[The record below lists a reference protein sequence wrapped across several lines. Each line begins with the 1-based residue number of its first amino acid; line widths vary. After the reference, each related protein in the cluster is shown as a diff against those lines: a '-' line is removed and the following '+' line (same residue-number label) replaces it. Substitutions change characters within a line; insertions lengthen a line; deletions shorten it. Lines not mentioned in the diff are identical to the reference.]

1 MLNYVRNCNRFMLL
15 RLITLSLLVFLLL
28 RFDIVRGLDDI
39 ALEENL
45 EKGLLDGRT
54 ILVKDLMS
62 DVELLC
68 VLPPYSSSESI
79 GDFLSEKQRLY
90 LDNRVNSFIGL
101 GDHVWWMV
109 AINGNEDIQVYR
121 MKGVARPSFKAGKCL
136 PQAVSVIRYG
146 SNDGY
151 LFFDFENSQ

>member
-1 MLNYVRNCNRFMLL
+1 MLNYIRNRNRFMLVWL
-15 RLITLSLLVFLLL
+15 TTLFLLVFILL
-28 RFDIVRGLDDI
+28 RFDIVRGLNDI

-45 EKGLLDGRT
+45 EKGLLDRQT
-54 ILVKDLMS
+54 ILVKDLTP
-62 DVELLC
+62 DVDLLC

-79 GDFLSEKQRLY
+79 SDFLSENQRLY

-109 AINGNEDIQVYR
+109 AINGNEDIQAYR

-146 SNDGY
+146 SKDGY
-151 LFFDFENSQ
+151 LFFDFENGQ

>member
-1 MLNYVRNCNRFMLL
+1 MVIR
-15 RLITLSLLVFLLL
+15 
-28 RFDIVRGLDDI
+28 
-39 ALEENL
+39 
-45 EKGLLDGRT
+45 
-54 ILVKDLMS
+54 ILVKDLTP
-62 DVELLC
+62 DVDLLC

-79 GDFLSEKQRLY
+79 SDFLSENQRLY

-109 AINGNEDIQVYR
+109 AINGNEDIQAYR

-146 SNDGY
+146 SKDGY
-151 LFFDFENSQ
+151 LFFDFENGQ

>member
-1 MLNYVRNCNRFMLL
+1 MLSYFRNCDRFILVW
-15 RLITLSLLVFLLL
+15 LITLFLLVFLLL

-54 ILVKDLMS
+54 ILVKDLTP
-62 DVELLC
+62 DAELLC

-79 GDFLSEKQRLY
+79 GVFLSEKQRLY

-101 GDHVWWMV
+101 GDHVCWIV
-109 AINGNEDIQVYR
+109 AINGSEDIQAYR

-136 PQAVSVIRYG
+136 PQAVSVIRYK

-151 LFFDFENSQ
+151 LFFDFENS

>member
-1 MLNYVRNCNRFMLL
+1 MLSYIRNCDRFMLVWL
-15 RLITLSLLVFLLL
+15 ATLFLLVFLLL

-54 ILVKDLMS
+54 ILVKNLMS

-68 VLPPYSSSESI
+68 VLPPYSSSASI

-109 AINGNEDIQVYR
+109 AISGNEDIQAYR

-146 SNDGY
+146 RKDGY
-151 LFFDFENSQ
+151 LFFDFENGQ